1 MSNILNSHLKFY
13 SNTGYLDK
21 QKALE
26 FILELEEIVW
36 DILSGRQHA
45 LDEIDKTNEAGKGFI
60 ILKFRVNRTFPTDE
74 LTELL
79 DRFDLSCLGYYEN
92 LEKDIIETVII

>member
-1 MSNILNSHLKFY
+1 MSNILTSHIKFS

-36 DILSGRQHA
+36 DILSGRQES
-45 LDEIDKTNEAGKGFI
+45 LDKINETNEAGKGSI

-92 LEKDIIETVII
+92 LEKDIIETIIM